1 MNMEEE
7 KVHWVEKFSK
17 DELIEDIQK
26 EFATDARNYM
36 GCGGFFL
43 LLLVLNCFSN
53 RWMEN
58 VSLPVFVVILAA
70 IEIWWKKKMSK
81 CNDAHRLVAMYDKYR
96 IISKIIAG
104 IAVLALCIYHYID
117 QGEHSVTSAAIWFL
131 FGIIIVGIC
140 LWSLFRKKKTP
151 VELEIDRLRELLAQE

>member
-1 MNMEEE
+1 MEEE
-7 KVHWVEKFSK
+7 KKHWVEKFSK

-26 EFATDARNYM
+26 EFATDARNNL

-43 LLLVLNCFSN
+43 LVLVLNCFST
-53 RWMEN
+53 RRLEF
-58 VSLPVFVVILAA
+58 VSLPVFVVVFEAFDF
-70 IEIWWKKKMSK
+70 WWKKKMSK
-81 CNDAHRLVAMYDKYR
+81 GDDAHRLVSMYDKYR

-104 IAVLALCIYHYID
+104 IAVLALCIYGFID
-117 QGEHSVTSAAIWFL
+117 DGEHSVTSAAIWFV
-131 FGIIIVGIC
+131 FWTIIVGLC